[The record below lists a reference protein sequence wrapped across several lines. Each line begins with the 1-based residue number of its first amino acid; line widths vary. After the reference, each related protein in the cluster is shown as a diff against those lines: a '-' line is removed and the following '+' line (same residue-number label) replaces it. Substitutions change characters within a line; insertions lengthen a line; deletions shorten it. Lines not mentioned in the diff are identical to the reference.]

1 MDFLYMFDLL
11 DFDNKGNLK
20 AAKGADLAKAQ
31 SNFLYL
37 ISKYNQLF
45 LKAKKLPVPD
55 FFKGELGNIL
65 ADVEAGGDYRF
76 AKSKVFAACLPQVNV
91 LSEKAEKQAV
101 LALNNAVSLEDVEF
115 AESFQDAKNTLQ
127 LEYIMTI
134 TAGKLFNKVEA
145 LKNLPMSKENKSKLF
160 KEVIKYNALILA
172 TSKVRESGNAV
183 QSEGFA
189 G

>member
-1 MDFLYMFDLL
+1 M
-11 DFDNKGNLK
+11 
-20 AAKGADLAKAQ
+20 
-31 SNFLYL
+31 
-37 ISKYNQLF
+37 
-45 LKAKKLPVPD
+45 
-55 FFKGELGNIL
+55 
-65 ADVEAGGDYRF
+65 
-76 AKSKVFAACLPQVNV
+76 